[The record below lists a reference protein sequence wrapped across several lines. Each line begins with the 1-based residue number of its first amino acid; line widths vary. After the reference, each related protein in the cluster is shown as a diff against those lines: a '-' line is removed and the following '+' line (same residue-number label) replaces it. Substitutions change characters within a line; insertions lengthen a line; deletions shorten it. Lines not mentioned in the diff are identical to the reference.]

1 MTRGAKEDGSKRY
14 YRHGESFWRDL
25 IARQPL
31 SGQGVRKFC
40 QANGV
45 ASGTFHKWRATL
57 GKGSAVIVPAPV
69 ATPDAMFIALAHE
82 SDGATSLP
90 PEPSRAP
97 SSRGGTRDS
106 VIVTSGGMR
115 VEMTGAHADRIV
127 RHLLSRMNGFT
138 C

>member
-1 MTRGAKEDGSKRY
+1 MTRGLMEDSAKRY
-14 YRHGESFWRDL
+14 YRHGEAFWRDL
-25 IARQPL
+25 IARQAR

-40 QANGV
+40 QTNGV

-57 GKGSAVIVPAPV
+57 AASAVVAAQAPV
-69 ATPDAMFIALAHE
+69 TTPDAMFIAIAHSSE
-82 SDGATSLP
+82 GMANLP
-90 PEPSRAP
+90 PEPSRTP

>member
-1 MTRGAKEDGSKRY
+1 MARGSNEGSAKRY
-14 YRHGESFWRDL
+14 YRHGETFWRDL
-25 IARQPL
+25 IARQVQ

-40 QANGV
+40 HANGV

-57 GKGSAVIVPAPV
+57 SKCTAVAVHAPV
-69 ATPDAMFIALAHE
+69 TTPDATFIAIGHE
-82 SDGATSLP
+82 GDGESRLQPELP
-90 PEPSRAP
+90 RPL
-97 SSRGGTRDS
+97 SSKGNSRDS

>member
-1 MTRGAKEDGSKRY
+1 MTRGLMEDSAKRY
-14 YRHGESFWRDL
+14 YRHGEAFWRDL
-25 IARQPL
+25 IARQAQ

-45 ASGTFHKWRATL
+45 ATGTFHKWRATL
-57 GKGSAVIVPAPV
+57 GKSVALAVQAPV
-69 ATPDAMFIALAHE
+69 TTPDAMFIAIAHSSE
-82 SDGATSLP
+82 GMANLP
-90 PEPSRAP
+90 PEPSRTP

>member
-1 MTRGAKEDGSKRY
+1 MTRGLEEHSAKRY
-14 YRHGESFWRDL
+14 YRHGETFWRDL
-25 IARQPL
+25 IARQVQ

-45 ASGTFHKWRATL
+45 ATGTFHKWRATL
-57 GKGSAVIVPAPV
+57 GKGTAVAVQAPV
-69 ATPDAMFIALAHE
+69 TTPDAMFIAVAHE
-82 SDGATSLP
+82 SGGMTSLP
-90 PEPSRAP
+90 PEPSRSP
-97 SSRGGTRDS
+97 SSRSGTRDS

-127 RHLLSRMNGFT
+127 RHLLGRMNGFT

>member
-1 MTRGAKEDGSKRY
+1 MTQGSKEDVSKRY
-14 YRHGESFWRDL
+14 YRHGEAFWREL
-25 IARQPL
+25 IARQPH

-45 ASGTFHKWRATL
+45 ATGTFHKWRATL
-57 GKGSAVIVPAPV
+57 GKGAAVAIQASVT
-69 ATPDAMFIALAHE
+69 TPDATFIAIAHE
-82 SDGATSLP
+82 GDGAASMPL
-90 PEPSRAP
+90 E
-97 SSRGGTRDS
+97 SSHSSSPRGGTRDS

-115 VEMTGAHADRIV
+115 VEMIGAHADRIV

>member
-1 MTRGAKEDGSKRY
+1 MIPVVVS
-14 YRHGESFWRDL
+14 
-25 IARQPL
+25 
-31 SGQGVRKFC
+31 
-40 QANGV
+40 
-45 ASGTFHKWRATL
+45 
-57 GKGSAVIVPAPV
+57 APV
-69 ATPDAMFIALAHE
+69 TTPDATFIALTDE
-82 SDGATSLP
+82 SDGAANLP
-90 PEPSRAP
+90 SEPSRSP